1 MFKYKSKIKFMVE
14 IKDIQVA
21 IDERKSL
28 FYPGAEIS
36 RETYDYLVK
45 VSTSFRL
52 NAELVEKMKVAAKAS
67 NRSLNNFVESILLN
81 VMFHDIAEST
91 TMAAIEE
98 AKEQQK
104 TYSEGTLDMNPID
117 LSSVEN
123 MLKSMEGIKQIIPT
137 T

>member
-1 MFKYKSKIKFMVE
+1 M
-14 IKDIQVA
+14 
-21 IDERKSL
+21 
-28 FYPGAEIS
+28 
-36 RETYDYLVK
+36 ETALK

-81 VMFHDIAEST
+81 VMYHDTAENT

-104 TYSEGTLDMNPID
+104 AYNEGTLNMNPID
-117 LSSVEN
+117 LSSVDN
-123 MLKSMEGIKQIIPT
+123 MLKSMGI
-137 T
+137 

>member
-1 MFKYKSKIKFMVE
+1 M
-14 IKDIQVA
+14 
-21 IDERKSL
+21 
-28 FYPGAEIS
+28 
-36 RETYDYLVK
+36 ETALK

-81 VMFHDIAEST
+81 VMYHNTAENT

-104 TYSEGTLDMNPID
+104 AYNEGTLNMKPID
-117 LSSVEN
+117 LSSVDN
-123 MLKSMEGIKQIIPT
+123 MLKSMGI
-137 T
+137 